1 VEAERPAAERLL
13 RPRSVAF
20 VGGSL
25 APTALELCR
34 DGGFTGPIW
43 AVHPTREQI
52 AGERPF
58 RSVLDLPGPP
68 DAAFVAV
75 PAEATVEVVR
85 DLAAIGAGGAIC
97 YAAGFAEAGRPE
109 LEQALRDAGGGQLA
123 LLGPNC
129 YGLIDFV
136 DGVSLW
142 PVPFPRERP
151 RRGVAFVLQSGNL
164 GINLTMQQRG
174 LDIGWVVT
182 VGNQAGLD
190 VAACVAA
197 LVEQPEVTGVGVYL
211 EGLRDPAAFVAA
223 AERALDRRAPIVVV
237 KAGGSSA
244 GAAIAAT
251 HTSSLAG
258 DDAAYDAL
266 FERLGVLRARSV
278 PAMIETLKALTTTG
292 PVRGRRLA
300 VLTCSGGES
309 ALSADAAS
317 AAGLELPAPSPG
329 AAAAIAAA
337 LPWYASVANP
347 LDFTT
352 ALWGRE
358 QPLTGV
364 FSTLAGDGHDGVLL
378 VTDFPPEGF
387 DYDQDVAAAVRAGK
401 AAATAHGLPYAVA
414 SVMPEAWQPERVREL
429 AAGGVA
435 ALAGIDEAFVA
446 WAACARWGERLA
458 AREPAPRIESASA
471 VAGELLDEAASKRLL
486 ADAGVPLPPCEV
498 VPLEDAGAAAT
509 RVGFPVVAKLVCAS
523 LPHKAA
529 AGAVRLGLD
538 DVAAVERGV
547 AEMSAAIAPLEVD
560 EVLIE
565 RFVGGA
571 VAELIVGVKRDP
583 ALGTLL
589 VVGSGGRDVELIN
602 DAFPLLLPASPEAVE
617 HALARLRCHARLV
630 SGGADIAGLV
640 GAILRIAALA
650 EHHRCGLIELE
661 VNPLLALR
669 DGCVAVDALA
679 RLATH
684 DEI

>member
-1 VEAERPAAERLL
+1 
-13 RPRSVAF
+13 
-20 VGGSL
+20 
-25 APTALELCR
+25 
-34 DGGFTGPIW
+34 
-43 AVHPTREQI
+43 
-52 AGERPF
+52 
-58 RSVLDLPGPP
+58 
-68 DAAFVAV
+68 
-75 PAEATVEVVR
+75 
-85 DLAAIGAGGAIC
+85 
-97 YAAGFAEAGRPE
+97 
-109 LEQALRDAGGGQLA
+109 
-123 LLGPNC
+123 
-129 YGLIDFV
+129 
-136 DGVSLW
+136 
-142 PVPFPRERP
+142 
-151 RRGVAFVLQSGNL
+151 
-164 GINLTMQQRG
+164 
-174 LDIGWVVT
+174 
-182 VGNQAGLD
+182 
-190 VAACVAA
+190 
-197 LVEQPEVTGVGVYL
+197 
-211 EGLRDPAAFVAA
+211 
-223 AERALDRRAPIVVV
+223 
-237 KAGGSSA
+237 
-244 GAAIAAT
+244 
-251 HTSSLAG
+251 
-258 DDAAYDAL
+258 
-266 FERLGVLRARSV
+266 
-278 PAMIETLKALTTTG
+278 
-292 PVRGRRLA
+292 
-300 VLTCSGGES
+300 
-309 ALSADAAS
+309 
-317 AAGLELPAPSPG
+317 
-329 AAAAIAAA
+329 
-337 LPWYASVANP
+337 
-347 LDFTT
+347 
-352 ALWGRE
+352 
-358 QPLTGV
+358 
-364 FSTLAGDGHDGVLL
+364 
-378 VTDFPPEGF
+378 
-387 DYDQDVAAAVRAGK
+387 
-401 AAATAHGLPYAVA
+401 
-414 SVMPEAWQPERVREL
+414 MPEAWQPERVREL

-458 AREPAPRIESASA
+458 AREPAPRIESAST

-498 VPLEDAGAAAT
+498 VPLEGAGAAAT

-589 VVGSGGRDVELIN
+589 VVGSGGRDVELID